1 MTQLECSLIFHLPF
15 FSDIL
20 RRKNKFLRRDAAMQ
34 PLELARM
41 DELNRCY
48 EIIEAGK
55 RFQREQGFVQ
65 WTDDYPNVDTI
76 RDDIERKNGYVV
88 KFGDKIAAYM
98 CIDFEGEPAYDR
110 SSRQARRPYGFSYGR
125 LETSPFFYT
134 VPLQKLRRP
143 PHGHRY
149 ETRRLPSNPG
159 QNARKARSIA
169 GYCPFAS
176 FLLFMPFIYL
186 LARRLF

>member
-1 MTQLECSLIFHLPF
+1 
-15 FSDIL
+15 
-20 RRKNKFLRRDAAMQ
+20 MQ

-98 CIDFEGEPAYDR
+98 CIDFEGEPAYDHIR
-110 SSRQARRPYGFSYGR
+110 A
-125 LETSPFFYT
+125 
-134 VPLQKLRRP
+134 
-143 PHGHRY
+143 
-149 ETRRLPSNPG
+149 
-159 QNARKARSIA
+159 A
-169 GYCPFAS
+169 G
-176 FLLFMPFIYL
+176 IQ
-186 LARRLF
+186 